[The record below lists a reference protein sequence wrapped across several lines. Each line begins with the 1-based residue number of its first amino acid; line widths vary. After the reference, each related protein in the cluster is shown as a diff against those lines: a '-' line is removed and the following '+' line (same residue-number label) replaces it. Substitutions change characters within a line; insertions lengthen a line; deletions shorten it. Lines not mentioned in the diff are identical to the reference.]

1 MKEPTSSRLMRRI
14 AGAQL
19 GLGLAC
25 VTHLLSPEAIGVG
38 ALNTVRSFYETRPT
52 TMRYGHEL
60 GRSGRFI
67 ELQPAVR
74 STFDVPS
81 MARMAI
87 WSGWVAVSSAQQ
99 QQLTP
104 VSTAREYTSAL
115 HVAKSPG
122 RQ

>member
-1 MKEPTSSRLMRRI
+1 MRRI

-87 WSGWVAVSSAQQ
+87 GSGWVAVSSAQQ
-99 QQLTP
+99 QQLIP
-104 VSTAREYTSAL
+104 VSTARGVHLSTSC
-115 HVAKSPG
+115 G
-122 RQ
+122 